1 MELGTTHDT
10 ANNTAIRGTV
20 NEVLAGC
27 RRVERSFGDEDIAAV
42 AEHDRQLLTPT
53 TSRKSCVSKRR
64 VGHRT
69 ARRDARSLREQG
81 ERVHAYACN
90 RCGGWHVGHEPV
102 AHVSAPLRSDLD
114 LAA

>member
-1 MELGTTHDT
+1 MELGTTQISANQHT
-10 ANNTAIRGTV
+10 A

-53 TSRKSCVSKRR
+53 TSHRSCVRKRR
-64 VGHRT
+64 VGLRT